1 MKLTE
6 KQKLEN
12 ELKDLENYMQ
22 ELSLDIAEMIDDAS
36 PEEKQMLQSK
46 ITALASK
53 IK

>member
-1 MKLTE
+1 MYMESKELHKDKTT
-6 KQKLEN
+6 Q
-12 ELKDLENYMQ
+12 LKDLENYMQ

-46 ITALASK
+46 ISK